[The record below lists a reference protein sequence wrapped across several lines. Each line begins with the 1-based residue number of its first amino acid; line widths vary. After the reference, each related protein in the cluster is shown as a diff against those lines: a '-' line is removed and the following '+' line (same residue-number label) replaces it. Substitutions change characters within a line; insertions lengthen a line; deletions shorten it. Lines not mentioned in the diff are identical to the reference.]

1 MIAVEN
7 VSRRAIVKAAAGA
20 SALILGIYIAPF
32 RPFAVADVAQSG
44 TFSPSV
50 YLTIDRTGQVTIIA
64 HRSEMGR
71 RAFAQD

>member
-1 MIAVEN
+1 MITVEN
-7 VSRRAIVKAAAGA
+7 VSRRAFLKSAAGA
-20 SALILGIYIAPF
+20 SALILGIHIAPF
-32 RPFAVADVAQSG
+32 RGFTVADAAQ
-44 TFSPSV
+44 TNKFTPSV